1 MSKPELFIIES
12 LELNDEKKGYFEDKI
27 WSGMLNLSEKKCI
40 YYYIRTRTELI
51 EILDEFYMTDYRY
64 LQLSCHASRRK
75 MATTFDSIFS
85 AILGRYFHPF
95 PHIFVYELNA
105 EKINLFSF
113 ALIFFKIFFLFDL
126 KLGVLQIIT

>member
-75 MATTFDSIFS
+75 MATTFDSIFFS
-85 AILGRYFHPF
+85 DLGEILPPTP
-95 PHIFVYELNA
+95 PHFCL
-105 EKINLFSF
+105 
-113 ALIFFKIFFLFDL
+113 
-126 KLGVLQIIT
+126 